1 MFRGFTS
8 YFQRIQ
14 INPLPLRFE
23 MDLDEQGRH
32 VVSILRVTDQHRY
45 QKVEISR
52 LLEYGYREE
61 AELDNRKIIYQVSK
75 QDRQTLSSLKSLNP
89 VIEQESLIF
98 EIEPPVL
105 QYLRRKR
112 NLAEA
117 PQSQLLQVSDQPIR
131 PIARIDFKPG
141 EGLRVQTG
149 FEIAEKGALASPESL
164 RRTPSGKYARIGNV
178 FSQVPLLSNEANEWL
193 KHPIRV
199 IPPSQIPEFI
209 LRDLV
214 LLKSEFK
221 AVLTDLAQQ
230 IRVIQKPIQTTVQVN
245 KGPGGWLDFKIT
257 YNITGENVSI
267 AHELIS
273 KKADE
278 KFFQLDR
285 ETWVEI
291 DSKAFDHTQKE
302 LLRLGAEKTEDGF
315 RVPATEFA
323 SLEDFIAEIGGH
335 AELSHAYQEFIGQ
348 LAGFEADLNFRLPEE
363 FEKQLVAADRSLR
376 SYQRAGIHWLN
387 WLRESHLHGILADDM
402 GLGKTLESLCAMR
415 LGYET
420 TRSQQ
425 HSLII
430 APKSVL
436 YHWEREI
443 HNCYPSAQTRIY
455 HGSGREKSVFSSS
468 VPFVVITTYD
478 TVSRDIDDLSKVP
491 FYYLILDEATKIKN
505 PDARRTQAIKAL
517 NATHRLALS
526 GIPVEN
532 RPGELWSL
540 FDFLMKGHLGQ
551 HGTFVRIFEGGII
564 AGNQLASQQ
573 LGRRIKPFVLRRKK
587 EDVAKDLP
595 EKLPMTEWCSLTEEQ
610 RELYGGL
617 QDKLKELR
625 SALQQGKQVNY
636 TTSILPLLTKL
647 KQICDHPAL
656 VTTRTRP
663 LYGRS
668 EKFDWI
674 VDKVCEI
681 MARNEQVVIFS
692 HFLDMLNLL
701 ELAVKEKG
709 LSYMRIDGSTGNR
722 QQLIDAFNQG
732 RAKIALLSIMAAGYG
747 INLTAANHVIHADRW
762 WNPAV
767 EDQATDRV
775 HRIGQTRNV
784 YVYYILVEGTLEERI
799 NDLLQSKRGMADQIL
814 NAVVEGPR
822 KWTREE
828 LIEIL
833 RPLD

>member
-1 MFRGFTS
+1 MFRGLIS

-23 MDLDEQGRH
+23 MELDEQGRH
-32 VVSILRVTDQHRY
+32 VVSILRATDQHRY
-45 QKVEISR
+45 QNLELTR
-52 LLEYGYREE
+52 LLEYNYREE
-61 AELDNRKIIYQVSK
+61 AEQGNRKIIYQVSE
-75 QDRQTLSSLKSLNP
+75 QDRQTFLSLKSLNP
-89 VIEQESLIF
+89 VIEQDTLVF

-105 QYLRRKR
+105 KYLRRKG
-112 NLAEA
+112 NLVEA
-117 PQSQLLQVSDQPIR
+117 PQSQMLQVSNQPIR
-131 PIARIDFKPG
+131 PTARIEFKPG
-141 EGLRVQTG
+141 EGLEVQTG
-149 FEIAEKGALASPESL
+149 FEIGEKGALVSPESL
-164 RRTPSGKYARIGNV
+164 KRTPSGKYARIGNV
-178 FSQVPLLSNEANEWL
+178 FSETVPLSKEANEWL
-193 KHPIRV
+193 KRPIQT
-199 IPPSQIPEFI
+199 IPLSKIPEFI

-230 IRVIQKPIQTTVQVN
+230 IRVIQKPIQTIVQVN
-245 KGPGGWLDFKIT
+245 KITGGWLDFKIT

-267 AHELIS
+267 AHELLS
-273 KKADE
+273 KKVDG
-278 KFFQLDR
+278 KFVQLDKT
-285 ETWVEI
+285 TWAEI
-291 DSKAFDHTQKE
+291 DPKVINQTQKE
-302 LLRLGAEKTEDGF
+302 LLHLGAEQTEDGF
-315 RVPATEFA
+315 RVPASEFV
-323 SLEDFIAEIGGH
+323 SLEEFIAKIGGQ
-335 AELSHAYQEFIGQ
+335 AELSRAYQEFIGQ
-348 LAGFEADLNFRLPEE
+348 LTGFEADPNFSLPEN
-363 FEKQLVAADRSLR
+363 FEKQLVAADRPLR
-376 SYQRAGIHWLN
+376 PYQRAGIHWLN
-387 WLRESHLHGILADDM
+387 WLRESHLHGVLADDM

-420 TRSQQ
+420 TKSQQ

-430 APKSVL
+430 TPKSVL

-443 HNCYPSAQTRIY
+443 HNSYPYVRIRIY
-455 HGSGREKSVFSSS
+455 HGTGREKSVFSSS

-478 TVSRDIDDLSKVP
+478 TVSRDIDYLSKVP

-526 GIPVEN
+526 GTPVEN

-551 HGTFVRIFEGGII
+551 HGTFVRVFEGDIM

-595 EKLPMTEWCSLTEEQ
+595 EKLPITDWCSLTEEQ

-625 SALQQGKQVNY
+625 SALQRGEQVNY
-636 TTSILPLLTKL
+636 TTSILPVLTKL

-656 VTTRTRP
+656 VTGKIKP

-668 EKFDWI
+668 EKFDWV
-674 VDKVCEI
+674 VDKMSEI
-681 MARNEQVVIFS
+681 MGRNEQVVIFS

-709 LSYMRIDGSTGNR
+709 FSYIRIDGSTGNR
-722 QQLIDAFNQG
+722 QQLIDTFNQG

-784 YVYYILVEGTLEERI
+784 YVYNILVEGTLEERI

-828 LIEIL
+828 LMEIL